1 MTRVAVARAISIAGH
16 PIVILFVAASVAA
29 STRPGSL
36 PGVWFIGGAL
46 ALAIVILGFSWIQV
60 RSGRWSHIDA
70 SARSERKTLNVF
82 LGAICFGGAMLAWSL
97 TGNSDLSV
105 GLILSGTIAV
115 IALLIAKWVKVSLHV
130 AFAAFAT
137 ALGWPNEI
145 AIVAGLLVTA
155 VLAWSRLVLGRH
167 VAADIVAGF
176 LLGATA
182 GSVYHFCVP

>member
-1 MTRVAVARAISIAGH
+1 MTRVAVARIISIAGH
-16 PIVILFVAASVAA
+16 PIVILFVAALVAA
-29 STRPGSL
+29 STRAGSFSGL
-36 PGVWFIGGAL
+36 WFIGGAL

-60 RSGRWSHIDA
+60 RSGRWSHMYA
-70 SARSERKTLNVF
+70 SGRSERKTLNVF
-82 LGAICFGGAMLAWSL
+82 LGAICFAGAMLAWSL
-97 TGNSDLSV
+97 TGSSEVSV
-105 GLILSGTIAV
+105 GLVLSGTLAIT
-115 IALLIAKWVKVSLHV
+115 ALLIAKWVKVSLHV

-137 ALGWPNEI
+137 ALAWPNEI

-182 GSVYHFCVP
+182 GSAYHFWVA